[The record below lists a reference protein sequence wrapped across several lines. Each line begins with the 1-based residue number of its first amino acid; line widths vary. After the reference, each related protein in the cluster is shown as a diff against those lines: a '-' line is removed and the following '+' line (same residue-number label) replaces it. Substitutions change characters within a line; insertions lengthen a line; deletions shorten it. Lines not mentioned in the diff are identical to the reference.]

1 MKNLLNTSIFILL
14 LSLSSIA
21 GNKKGKVTQN
31 SDSLYCIEIDGKV
44 LIPESDDS
52 KLYKIELLCHNTIV
66 DSGTVVDNESFLLK
80 VKKNSWYTIRII
92 KEGYFP
98 LIVSIDT
105 KLPDYNTGCHKFHF
119 DTELLKESY
128 TNIQDDE
135 AVEFPIAIVSYN
147 KSINTFS
154 PIKEY
159 SSNIQ
164 RSLFETQPVK
174 ESYAKND

>member
-1 MKNLLNTSIFILL
+1 MKHLINTTIVILL
-14 LSLSSIA
+14 MSLSLTG

-31 SDSLYCIEIDGKV
+31 TDSLYCIEIDGKV
-44 LIPESDDS
+44 LIPEGDSS

-105 KLPDYNTGCHKFHF
+105 KLPDYNTESHKFHF
-119 DTELLKESY
+119 DTELIKESY
-128 TNIQDDE
+128 AHIQDED
-135 AVEFPIAIVSYN
+135 AVEFPIAIVSFN
-147 KSINTFS
+147 KGINTFS
-154 PIKEY
+154 PVKEY
-159 SSNIQ
+159 SSNIR
-164 RSLFETQPVK
+164 RSLFEVQPVK
-174 ESYAKND
+174 ESYARND